1 MNIIQGSTAVLIGYL
16 FGCFQTSYFIS
27 KIVSKKDIRDIGSGN
42 AGASN
47 VTSELGWKYGIL
59 TGFSDVLKAYI
70 PTQLILTIFPGAYQP
85 LDLIAL
91 AGTGAVLGHIY
102 PFFLDFRGGKGVAC
116 YIGMLLAIDWQIG
129 VAVIIGLILTT
140 IITDFVAVGSISL
153 YVLIPIL
160 AYYSN
165 HSDVVIG
172 CAVVLFGV
180 GMIKHWINVQR
191 ILGGTETGLRS
202 VFKKHS
208 SSKNSTEKLSD

>member
-1 MNIIQGSTAVLIGYL
+1 MNIIQGSTALLIGYL

-27 KIVSKKDIRDIGSGN
+27 KMVSQKDIREIGSGN

-59 TGFSDVLKAYI
+59 TGFADVLKAYI
-70 PTQLILTIFPGAYQP
+70 PTQIVLYIFPGAYQP

-129 VAVIIGLILTT
+129 VIVIICLVLLT
-140 IITDFVAVGSISL
+140 IITDYVAVGSIFL
-153 YVLIPIL
+153 YIIIPLL
-160 AYYSN
+160 AYYSKY
-165 HSDVVIG
+165 SDVVIG
-172 CAVVLFGV
+172 CAVILFVV

-208 SSKNSTEKLSD
+208 STENSTE

>member
-1 MNIIQGSTAVLIGYL
+1 MNIIQGSTALLIGYL

-27 KIVSKKDIRDIGSGN
+27 KIVSKKDIREIGSGN

-47 VTSELGWKYGIL
+47 VTSELGWEYGIL
-59 TGFSDVLKAYI
+59 TGFADVLKAYI
-70 PTQLILTIFPGAYQP
+70 STQIVLYIFPGAYQP

-129 VAVIIGLILTT
+129 IAVIIGLILLT
-140 IITDFVAVGSISL
+140 IITDYVAVGSISL
-153 YVLIPIL
+153 YIIIPIL
-160 AYYSN
+160 AYYSKY
-165 HSDVVIG
+165 SDVVVG
-172 CAVVLFGV
+172 CAVVLLVV
-180 GMIKHWINVQR
+180 GMIKHWINIQR
-191 ILGGTETGLRS
+191 ILSGSETGLRS

-208 SSKNSTEKLSD
+208 SG

>member
-27 KIVSKKDIRDIGSGN
+27 KMVSQKDIREIGSGN

-59 TGFSDVLKAYI
+59 TGFADVLKAYI
-70 PTQLILTIFPGAYQP
+70 PTQIVLYIFPGAYQP

-129 VAVIIGLILTT
+129 IAIIIGLILLT
-140 IITDFVAVGSISL
+140 IITDYVAVGSIFL
-153 YVLIPIL
+153 YIIIPIL
-160 AYYSN
+160 AYYSKY
-165 HSDVVIG
+165 SDVVVG
-172 CAVVLFGV
+172 CAVVLLVV

-191 ILGGTETGLRS
+191 ILSGTETGLRS
-202 VFKKHS
+202 VFKKN
-208 SSKNSTEKLSD
+208 KA

>member
-1 MNIIQGSTAVLIGYL
+1 MNIIQGSTALLIGYL

-27 KIVSKKDIRDIGSGN
+27 KMVSQKDIREIGSGN

-59 TGFSDVLKAYI
+59 TGFADVLKAYI
-70 PTQLILTIFPGAYQP
+70 PTQIVLYIFSGAYQP
-85 LDLIAL
+85 LDLMAL

-129 VAVIIGLILTT
+129 VIVIICLVLLT
-140 IITDFVAVGSISL
+140 IITDYVAVGSISL
-153 YVLIPIL
+153 YIIIPLL
-160 AYYSN
+160 AYYGKY
-165 HSDVVIG
+165 SDVVIG
-172 CAVVLFGV
+172 CAVVLFVV
-180 GMIKHWINVQR
+180 GMIKHWINVWR
-191 ILGGTETGLRS
+191 ILSGTETGLRS

-208 SSKNSTEKLSD
+208 STENSTE

>member
-1 MNIIQGSTAVLIGYL
+1 MNIIQGSTALLIGYL

-27 KIVSKKDIRDIGSGN
+27 KMVSQKDIREIGSGN

-59 TGFSDVLKAYI
+59 TGFADVLKAYI
-70 PTQLILTIFPGAYQP
+70 PTQIVLYIFPGAYQP
-85 LDLIAL
+85 LDLMAL

-129 VAVIIGLILTT
+129 VIVIICLVLLT
-140 IITDFVAVGSISL
+140 IITDYVAVASISL
-153 YVLIPIL
+153 YIIIPLL
-160 AYYSN
+160 AYYSKY
-165 HSDVVIG
+165 SDVVIG
-172 CAVVLFGV
+172 CAVILFVV

-208 SSKNSTEKLSD
+208 STENSTE

>member
-1 MNIIQGSTAVLIGYL
+1 MNIIQGSTSVLIGYL
-16 FGCFQTSYFIS
+16 FGCFHTSYFIS
-27 KIVSKKDIRDIGSGN
+27 KMVSQKDIREIGSGN

-59 TGFSDVLKAYI
+59 TGFVDVLKAYI
-70 PTQLILTIFPGAYQP
+70 PTQIVLYIFPGAYQP

-102 PFFLDFRGGKGVAC
+102 PFFLDFRGGKGIAC
-116 YIGMLLAIDWQIG
+116 YIGLLLAMDWKIG
-129 VAVIIGLILTT
+129 VATIIGLIFIT
-140 IITDFVAVGSISL
+140 IITDYVAVGSITL
-153 YVLIPIL
+153 YIIIPLL
-160 AYYSN
+160 AYYRD

-180 GMIKHWINVQR
+180 GMIKHWINVHR

-208 SSKNSTEKLSD
+208 SENSTEKLSD

>member
-1 MNIIQGSTAVLIGYL
+1 MNIIQGSTALLIGYL

-27 KIVSKKDIRDIGSGN
+27 KMVSQKDIREIGSGN

-59 TGFSDVLKAYI
+59 TGFADVLKAYI
-70 PTQLILTIFPGAYQP
+70 PTQIVLYIFPGSYQP
-85 LDLIAL
+85 LDLMAL

-129 VAVIIGLILTT
+129 VIVIICLVLLT
-140 IITDFVAVGSISL
+140 IITDYVAVGSISL
-153 YVLIPIL
+153 YIIIPLL
-160 AYYSN
+160 AYYSKYP
-165 HSDVVIG
+165 DVVIA
-172 CAVVLFGV
+172 CAVVLFVV

-208 SSKNSTEKLSD
+208 STENSTE

>member
-27 KIVSKKDIRDIGSGN
+27 KMVSKKDIREIGSGN

-70 PTQLILTIFPGAYQP
+70 PTQLVLYIFPGAYQP
-85 LDLIAL
+85 LELIAL

-129 VAVIIGLILTT
+129 IAVIIGLILFT
-140 IITDFVAVGSISL
+140 IITDYVAVGSISL
-153 YVLIPIL
+153 YILILLL
-160 AYYSN
+160 AYTRDY
-165 HSDVVIG
+165 SDVVVS
-172 CAVVLFGV
+172 CVVVLFVV

-191 ILGGTETGLRS
+191 ILSGTETGLRS
-202 VFKKHS
+202 VFKKN
-208 SSKNSTEKLSD
+208 KA

>member
-27 KIVSKKDIRDIGSGN
+27 KMVSKKDIREMGSGN

-59 TGFSDVLKAYI
+59 TGFADVLKAYI
-70 PTQLILTIFPGAYQP
+70 PTQLVLYIFPGAYQP

-129 VAVIIGLILTT
+129 IAVIVGLIFIT
-140 IITDFVAVGSISL
+140 IITDYVAVGSISL
-153 YVLIPIL
+153 YIIIPPL
-160 AYYSN
+160 AYTRDY
-165 HSDVVIG
+165 SDVVVS
-172 CAVVLFGV
+172 CAVVLFVV

-191 ILGGTETGLRS
+191 ILSGTETGLRS
-202 VFKKHS
+202 VFKKN
-208 SSKNSTEKLSD
+208 KA

>member
-1 MNIIQGSTAVLIGYL
+1 MNIIQGSTALLIGYL

-27 KIVSKKDIRDIGSGN
+27 KMVSQKDIREIGSGN

-59 TGFSDVLKAYI
+59 TGFADVLKAYI
-70 PTQLILTIFPGAYQP
+70 PTQIVLYIFPGAYQP

-129 VAVIIGLILTT
+129 IAVIIGLILFT
-140 IITDFVAVGSISL
+140 IITDYVAVGSISL
-153 YVLIPIL
+153 YIIIPLL
-160 AYYSN
+160 AYTRDY
-165 HSDVVIG
+165 SDVVVG
-172 CAVVLFGV
+172 CAVVLLVV

-191 ILGGTETGLRS
+191 ILSGSETGLRS

-208 SSKNSTEKLSD
+208 SGE

>member
-1 MNIIQGSTAVLIGYL
+1 MNIIQGSTALLIGYL

-27 KIVSKKDIRDIGSGN
+27 KMVSKKDIREIGSGN

-59 TGFSDVLKAYI
+59 TGFADVLKAFI
-70 PTQLILTIFPGAYQP
+70 PAQIILYIFPSAYQP
-85 LDLIAL
+85 LNLIAL

-129 VAVIIGLILTT
+129 VIVIITLMLFT
-140 IITDFVAVGSISL
+140 IITDYVAVGSISL

-160 AYYSN
+160 AYYYN
-165 HSDVVIG
+165 YSDVVVG
-172 CAVVLFGV
+172 CALVLLVV

-191 ILGGTETGLRS
+191 IMNGNETGLRS

-208 SSKNSTEKLSD
+208 SSDYSPEN